1 MALTGLTGLQPTN
14 INVTGIAT
22 FEQTVGIAGT
32 LTYEDV
38 TNVDSVG
45 MITARSGVKVN
56 GGQVSVGAG
65 TSLHSTGLDLGTGNI
80 TGHNL
85 HSTGIITATTFSG
98 SGASLT
104 NLNGSN
110 IASGTVPVARI
121 GTGTKN
127 TSTFYRGDGTFATVT
142 APAITTINNA
152 SNNRIVTSEGGTTVN
167 SEANLT
173 FDGNDLTITGTAPAL
188 NFIDTDAD
196 DYKIH
201 NVQGLL
207 KVTDTTASADRFV
220 INDNGTGYFLSNFQI
235 GSTTTS
241 PGATLHIKSS
251 YPSLKID
258 DGNNNTNAYIGIIAG
273 TGKESNINF
282 GDPADD
288 DYSQISYDHNG
299 DHMKFKIGGS
309 EKFRVNSNGLCI
321 GGTGSSNALDDYE
334 EGSYTANFEVTSG
347 SANFH
352 NNTLHYVKIGSM
364 CYVHGEIGTNS
375 ASSAGGDLRFD
386 LPFTSKASGSNM
398 DGHARGLAG
407 AIWNYYGSSN
417 PHGNYGWYPLHVQIN
432 SNVSNNVTFQI
443 VGYNGT
449 NSNWGP
455 IGNLIGSGAQIGIS
469 FTYRTA

>member
-173 FDGNDLTITGTAPAL
+173 FDGNDLTITGSAPAI
-188 NFIDTDAD
+188 NFIDDDSD

-201 NVQGLL
+201 NTQGLF
-207 KVTDTTASADRFV
+207 KITDTTASAERFV

-235 GSTTTS
+235 GSATTS
-241 PGATLHIKSS
+241 PGATLHLKTSFQGLERVL
-251 YPSLKID
+251 PS
-258 DGNNNTNAYIGIIAG
+258 
-273 TGKESNINF
+273 
-282 GDPADD
+282 
-288 DYSQISYDHNG
+288 
-299 DHMKFKIGGS
+299 
-309 EKFRVNSNGLCI
+309 
-321 GGTGSSNALDDYE
+321 
-334 EGSYTANFEVTSG
+334 
-347 SANFH
+347 
-352 NNTLHYVKIGSM
+352 
-364 CYVHGEIGTNS
+364 
-375 ASSAGGDLRFD
+375 
-386 LPFTSKASGSNM
+386 
-398 DGHARGLAG
+398 
-407 AIWNYYGSSN
+407 
-417 PHGNYGWYPLHVQIN
+417 
-432 SNVSNNVTFQI
+432 
-443 VGYNGT
+443 
-449 NSNWGP
+449 
-455 IGNLIGSGAQIGIS
+455 
-469 FTYRTA
+469 